1 MSGSR
6 NDAAGRV
13 GPAAA
18 AVNAGVGAHGADD
31 GVSGN
36 RRGFNLLDEV
46 IEDLMGVEEAAGRES
61 GGVGVAVDR
70 GVVSE
75 SVFGSDFTGVT
86 PEEEVGFEFFAAG
99 VTADRALTDV
109 AAEVR
114 GEAH

>member
-31 GVSGN
+31 GVAGK

-46 IEDLMGVEEAAGRES
+46 IEDLVGVEEAAGGES

-75 SVFGSDFTGVT
+75 SVFGGDFTGVT
-86 PEEEVGFEFFAAG
+86 PEEEVGFQFFAAG
-99 VTADRALTDV
+99 VTADTALTDV